1 LPETQCLLD
10 DVEVLIR
17 VFLGQ
22 VLGLQGDLRQV
33 RDWRGQEGGY
43 HGVPDVILPEEVQSF
58 LEAVLFFKSVLFSS
72 MDSRWETFRKEAYAA
87 FKASTTLLTPCAL
100 CRFFSKR
107 ITAFAVDREVGR
119 SNRGLMD
126 SVSSIV
132 YHVYSPRIGCKE
144 HGS

>member
-1 LPETQCLLD
+1 MEFQMSSCQRRCRAFLKLYYSLS
-10 DVEVLIR
+10 LYYSLAWIR
-17 VFLGQ
+17 DGKLSE
-22 VLGLQGDLRQV
+22 R
-33 RDWRGQEGGY
+33 RRTRR
-43 HGVPDVILPEEVQSF
+43 S
-58 LEAVLFFKSVLFSS
+58 
-72 MDSRWETFRKEAYAA
+72 T
-87 FKASTTLLTPCAL
+87 ASTTLLTPCAL